1 MATLPVVPVYEVVNN
16 VTIVNS
22 RLVTPVR
29 RDFGDQFTMLCA
41 GEGLAKYGS
50 ITQDGDAVWLN
61 TNATYPNGDAI
72 APPLV
77 VNRSKQPIQE
87 ELGAGS
93 QVELAFKVVV
103 TPKGTYYNL
112 AAVKC
117 LKFVKPFS
125 LADVFDTVVNPK
137 EPTEAT
143 IDDIPF

>member
-1 MATLPVVPVYEVVNN
+1 MATLPVVPQYEVVNN

-29 RDFGDQFTMLCA
+29 RDFGDQYTMLCA

-50 ITQDGDAVWLN
+50 VTQDGDAVWLN
-61 TNATYPNGDAI
+61 SNATYPNGDSI

-77 VNRSKQPIQE
+77 VNRNKQPMQE

-125 LADVFDTVVNPK
+125 LADVFDAVVAPK
-137 EPTEAT
+137 EEPTNV
-143 IDDIPF
+143 DDIPF

>member
-1 MATLPVVPVYEVVNN
+1 MATLPVVPQYKVVSN

-29 RDFGDQFTMLCA
+29 RDFGDQYTMLVA
-41 GEGLAKYGS
+41 GQGLEAYGS
-50 ITQDGDAVWLN
+50 
-61 TNATYPNGDAI
+61 PNGDSI

-77 VNRSKQPIQE
+77 VNRNKQPMQE

-125 LADVFDTVVNPK
+125 LADVFDTVVAPK
-137 EPTEAT
+137 EEPTNV
-143 IDDIPF
+143 DDIPF

>member
-1 MATLPVVPVYEVVNN
+1 MATLPVVPVYKVVTN

-29 RDFGDQFTMLCA
+29 RDFGDQFTMLVS
-41 GEGLAKYGS
+41 GQGLEAYGS
-50 ITQDGDAVWLN
+50 VTQDGDAVWLN
-61 TNATYPNGDAI
+61 TNATYPNGDSI

-93 QVELAFKVVV
+93 EVEIAFKVVT
-103 TPKGTYYNL
+103 TPKGVYYNL
-112 AAVKC
+112 AAIKV

-125 LADVFDTVVNPK
+125 LADVFDLVAPK
-137 EPTEAT
+137 EEPTNV
-143 IDDIPF
+143 DDIPF

>member
-1 MATLPVVPVYEVVNN
+1 MATLPVVPQYKVVTD

-29 RDFGDQFTMLCA
+29 RDFGDQFTMLVS
-41 GEGLAKYGS
+41 GQGLEAYGS
-50 ITQDGDAVWLN
+50 LTQDGDAVWLN
-61 TNATYPNGDAI
+61 TNATYPNGDSI

-77 VNRSKQPIQE
+77 VNRNKQTVDE

-93 QVELAFKVVV
+93 EVELAFKVVT
-103 TPKGTYYNL
+103 TPKGVYYNL
-112 AAVKC
+112 AAVKV

-137 EPTEAT
+137 ETTEAT